1 MDSPVFSVP
10 KGNGPAKQFTSRDF
24 ESMTDEEK
32 KDEFARLFYFFSK
45 ITIAQDEAQDAEY
58 KMNSTSAK
66 KVGEEVVPRDL
77 APLLKK
83 LAAAHGKGT
92 TSHDE
97 EKVDTDSD
105 GDEREQKKSSRHG
118 KRYPFT
124 FKMLLHTLYTLDDW
138 AVKVNEVITESKAQY
153 ISMSDPEY
161 GSVPSSPATPDS
173 AFLFPNGSPTKKRF
187 RDMSN
192 VYSGAPAA
200 PPPTPRGFKR
210 RIVNRRRSIGEN
222 EEEDSAARAR
232 GWIYE
237 SAVDIENVDEGE
249 WSDEG
254 EPRRKKVIPFV
265 LPRKIQSRKVHT
277 QQRDQ
282 EGSVIPPDDKK
293 VDVENEKVPVD
304 ERKQEGIKEI
314 QTQLKQTPEERRGR
328 QRERNFADRKFKVR
342 DRMTSPMR
350 TNMTRRAFV

>member
-10 KGNGPAKQFTSRDF
+10 KGNGPAKPFKSRDF
-24 ESMTDEEK
+24 ESITDEEK

-45 ITIAQDEAQDAEY
+45 ITIAQDEAQDAEH
-58 KMNSTSAK
+58 KTNSTSAR

-83 LAAAHGKGT
+83 LAAAHGKST
-92 TSHDE
+92 MLHDE
-97 EKVDTDSD
+97 EKVHTDSD
-105 GDEREQKKSSRHG
+105 GDEREREKSSGQG

-124 FKMLLHTLYTLDDW
+124 FKMLLHKLYTLDDW
-138 AVKVNEVITESKAQY
+138 AVKVNEIITESKAQY
-153 ISMSDPEY
+153 LSMSDPEY

-173 AFLFPNGSPTKKRF
+173 AFFSNGSPTKKRF

-192 VYSGAPAA
+192 VYSGAPAT

-232 GWIYE
+232 GWVYE
-237 SAVDIENVDEGE
+237 SAVDIDNVDEGE
-249 WSDEG
+249 WSDEE

-265 LPRKIQSRKVHT
+265 LPSKVQARKSQT
-277 QQRDQ
+277 QQKDQ
-282 EGSVIPPDDKK
+282 EGSGIPTDDKK
-293 VDVENEKVPVD
+293 VDVENEKALVD
-304 ERKQEGIKEI
+304 ERKQEGLKVI
-314 QTQLKQTPEERRGR
+314 QTQLKQTAEERRGR
-328 QRERNFADRKFKVR
+328 QRERNFAEREFKVR

-350 TNMTRRAFV
+350 TTMTRRAFV